1 MSAKVCIGI
10 ELKFEKCLS
19 KSVQCIYSLHY
30 VQREYIHGLSNGLV
44 VDEEVDGVPNHVGRT
59 GHNRKG
65 TQEDGD

>member
-10 ELKFEKCLS
+10 ELKFEKRFQRVS
-19 KSVQCIYSLHY
+19 SVYTLFTTF
-30 VQREYIHGLSNGLV
+30 REYTHGLSNGLAV
-44 VDEEVDGVPNHVGRT
+44 NEEVDGVPNHVGRT